1 LTVSLSR
8 HKMVP
13 FMAKRRNSA
22 SSPALLA
29 IMLSGWIAA
38 GVLWYQQGALRPI
51 LLESRSAAPAS
62 TSERHPADRILRSAM
77 TEPGLEAAALAFCV
91 LDPVGSVIYESPL
104 ARTALAPASAVKTL
118 TTGAALGL
126 LGPDFKFQTRIESA
140 SPIEAGSLPG
150 DLVLVGGGDPTLTFQ
165 DLEALA
171 VAVVDAGLRRVG
183 GNLLADG
190 SIFPGNP
197 MSDHWNWGD
206 VGNAYGAGA
215 FGINVNHNRVMVHF
229 QPGGEVGEPATLD
242 GVEPELAADFSW
254 ENRVLTGAAGSG
266 DQVVVYSQPF
276 GRLITLRGTV
286 PRDGGR
292 FPVKAALPD
301 PPATA
306 LEFLRQALESRGVVF
321 MGEPSGVA
329 DSGEREVI
337 ARHASVPLR
346 DIVNHLHQVSDNL
359 ESQCIFLMIGNRQD
373 LPPAEAV
380 RNYWVD
386 QGLGFEGLRLL
397 DGSGLARANM
407 IRAID
412 LARVN
417 FMVRNGLHGEIFHSS
432 LPSSLE
438 GAVRSKPG
446 AMSGVR
452 SDVGFITNED
462 GVELTYSLLGNGLGT
477 KADFWK
483 LRGQLLEEFR
493 KKPAGDAVAEG
504 G

>member
-1 LTVSLSR
+1 MS
-8 HKMVP
+8 
-13 FMAKRRNSA
+13 KRRNSA
-22 SSPALLA
+22 TSPALLA

-38 GVLWYQQGALRPI
+38 GVLWYQQGALSPI
-51 LLESRSAAPAS
+51 LLESRPAAPAAS
-62 TSERHPADRILRSAM
+62 SERHPADRILRSAM

-118 TTGAALGL
+118 TTGAALGI
-126 LGPDFKFQTRIESA
+126 LGPDFKFQTRIEAA
-140 SPIEAGSLPG
+140 SPLEAGSLAG
-150 DLVLVGGGDPTLTFQ
+150 DLILVGGGDPTLTFE
-165 DLEALA
+165 DLESLA
-171 VAVVDAGLRRVG
+171 AAVVDAGLRRVG
-183 GNLLADG
+183 GSLLADG
-190 SIFPGNP
+190 SVFPGNP

-206 VGNAYGAGA
+206 VGNGYGAGA

-229 QPGGEVGEPATLD
+229 QPGGEVGDPATLD
-242 GVEPELAADFSW
+242 GTAPELAAEYLW
-254 ENRVLTGAAGSG
+254 ENHVSTGAAGSG
-266 DQVVVYSQPF
+266 DQVIVYSQPF

-286 PRDGGR
+286 PHDGGR
-292 FPVKAALPD
+292 FAVKAALPD

-306 LEFLRQALESRGVVF
+306 LAFLREALESRGVVF
-321 MGEPSGVA
+321 AGDSSGVPDA
-329 DSGEREVI
+329 GEREVI
-337 ARHASVPLR
+337 ARHASAPLR

-359 ESQCIFLMIGNRQD
+359 ESQCIFLMIGKHQE

-380 RNYWVD
+380 RKYWVD

-452 SDVGFITNED
+452 SDVGFITNES
-462 GVELTYSLLGNGLGT
+462 GVELTFALLGNGLGT

-493 KKPAGDAVAEG
+493 KRPVAEG
-504 G
+504 PVEGG